1 MNITH
6 ESTMSADL
14 YGPMTESEFIIE
26 LKITEKQNVAFANR
40 ASSHRASSPLS
51 FNTEGW
57 IVLQY
62 NEETDMPILYDSVQH
77 PSAYLSAS
85 SATGRV
91 VGRHSGENYWVL
103 KY

>member
-6 ESTMSADL
+6 ESSLSADI
-14 YGPMTESEFIIE
+14 YGPMTESEFLIE

-51 FNTEGW
+51 FNKVGW
-57 IVLQY
+57 IIIQY
-62 NEETDMPILYDSVQH
+62 HPETGMPILYDSIQN

-85 SATGRV
+85 SSTGRV
-91 VGRHSGENYWVL
+91 VGKHSGENYWVL